1 MLQVFLQVCP
11 FLPITVEDSLVVASY
26 KKCIVVYILCDKYD
40 LASMRAD
47 RANKSNK
54 GAPVQARKGQHF

>member
-11 FLPITVEDSLVVASY
+11 FQPITVEDPLIVASY
-26 KKCIVVYILCDKYD
+26 KKYIVVCILCDKYD

-47 RANKSNK
+47 
-54 GAPVQARKGQHF
+54 KGQ